1 MQRLALFV
9 GLAAWGKDWQTT
21 FLAMKS
27 IEKSGEVTCFNW
39 YCLKTVKLYNT
50 AGFQV
55 SETSAW
61 FHQNQSFG
69 SSRWNQLHQI
79 WCFAHLAIHFIQLSL
94 EALGNFGLI
103 QTPKLP
109 ERCQAGIVSK
119 KHVQHMQFTSSQD
132 IFVDFRLY
140 YRILKGCVECSGR
153 SPNLYGKRTLLQ
165 RLPKCSEKCLAVP
178 EGFFCFLCSDHMEK
192 LHFAEPLHK
201 GTIQNHPAGTTQDL
215 QAFSPSAFCLLFP
228 NYPSPPS

>member
-1 MQRLALFV
+1 
-9 GLAAWGKDWQTT
+9 
-21 FLAMKS
+21 MKS
-27 IEKSGEVTCFNW
+27 IEKSGEVTCF
-39 YCLKTVKLYNT
+39 YRYHFKAKLYNT

-69 SSRWNQLHQI
+69 SSRWNQLHQV

-119 KHVQHMQFTSSQD
+119 KHLQHMQFTSSQD
-132 IFVDFRLY
+132 IFVDFRFY
-140 YRILKGCVECSGR
+140 YSILKGCVECSGR

-165 RLPKCSEKCLAVP
+165 RLPKCSEFFFGSSSGFLFVFYAVIICWKP
-178 EGFFCFLCSDHMEK
+178 YSTARTHGEVTLC
-192 LHFAEPLHK
+192 
-201 GTIQNHPAGTTQDL
+201 
-215 QAFSPSAFCLLFP
+215 
-228 NYPSPPS
+228 